1 MTLSKQAPENQDLA
15 IVGVLAIGNRGKAKR
30 SKTTPAT
37 TGTSTHIAR
46 TDVTPCDATTEDG
59 LPDAPSRS
67 NGSKG
72 RSVVDLAIT
81 DGNVSGEHPAAP

>member
-59 LPDAPSRS
+59 LPDPIALER
-67 NGSKG
+67 
-72 RSVVDLAIT
+72 LE
-81 DGNVSGEHPAAP
+81 GEERG